1 MKARL
6 EWTTEAVSNSNENSP
21 AKWTF
26 CTANCAMEL
35 TGPNLSDGPGSRSR
49 DKLSS
54 DHWGYPWSVIGLSK
68 RRSGW

>member
-6 EWTTEAVSNSNENSP
+6 EWTTEAVSNSKENSP

-26 CTANCAMEL
+26 CTANCAKEL
-35 TGPNLSDGPGSRSR
+35 TGLNLPEGLGSRSR
-49 DKLSS
+49 DKLRS
-54 DHWGYPWSVIGLSK
+54 DRWGYLWFVIGLST